1 MGVQGG
7 SYVEYGYTQVVFAN
21 IMGSKTCNC
30 PNFTVVVLGYHEY
43 NSACGHD
50 GREEYSDHSSFKH
63 SLDWFKGTFTGT
75 PPYFMGKSK
84 VSSRFSLKPSLL
96 ETPGIGYELPPF
108 RVRLG

>member
-21 IMGSKTCNC
+21 IMGSKTCND

-75 PPYFMGKSK
+75 PPHISWENLWFPLD
-84 VSSRFSLKPSLL
+84 FPLNQAWLKHRASAMNFPHF
-96 ETPGIGYELPPF
+96 EF
-108 RVRLG
+108 A